1 MFGVGCF
8 DTHNNPIDHY
18 TQWDVDQKLKI
29 VVYDAD
35 DNLLKNA
42 PYVHFANVK
51 STEALVVRSTVEG
64 TDTIIVEIPN
74 SLLQE
79 PWPLLVY
86 VYLNDNL
93 DAHSQKTIIKIE
105 IPVHKRVKPSDYEY
119 VENIERITAEV
130 IKQEVTEE
138 FVDDITSG
146 ELPLPYVYII
156 DATNGGKQRIGVSN
170 DKATLDV
177 NTSGSAQTYSILDTR
192 DKEEISHNIDTMSQE
207 LSQEITTTSQ
217 TLSQEI
223 DSDIFAHNSS
233 TSAHSDIRGLIS
245 AVDSRVDD
253 ANSDIDD
260 ANSRIDTLNATVSAL
275 DTNKVNKSDIVNN
288 LTTDDSTKPLSAAMG
303 MELKNSLDSGGSANE
318 LISAHNTNNEAHT
331 DIRDLVTAAHQ
342 RADDAYTAAM
352 AGGGSAAEGIEAHN
366 TSKTAHM
373 DIREMIES
381 ISATEYTAG
390 NGIEISSSDVIS
402 AKVDNN
408 SIVVD
413 GSGNIS
419 AKCNESKGLT
429 YGTSGIETRVDGTT
443 ISYDSSGNM
452 TVIGGGSGGSFAPL
466 TDEEI
471 EQIWNET

>member
-8 DTHNNPIDHY
+8 DTHDNPIDHY
-18 TQWDVDQKLKI
+18 TQWDINQKLKI
-29 VVYDAD
+29 VVYDTESG
-35 DNLLKNA
+35 LLKNA
-42 PYVHFANVK
+42 PYIHFANVK

-64 TDTIIVEIPN
+64 TDTIVVDVPN

-79 PWPLLVY
+79 SWPLLVY

-105 IPVHKRVKPSDYEY
+105 IPVHKRAKPSDYEY

-130 IKQEVTEE
+130 IKQEVAEE

-192 DKEEISHNIDTMSQE
+192 DKEE

-223 DSDIFAHNSS
+223 DSDISAHNSS
-233 TSAHSDIRGLIS
+233 ASAHSDIRGLIS

-253 ANSDIDD
+253 ANSDIDNAD
-260 ANSRIDTLNATVSAL
+260 SRIDTLNATVSAL

-303 MELKNSLDSGGSANE
+303 MELKNSIDSGGSANE
-318 LISAHNTNNEAHT
+318 LISAHNTDNEAHA

-373 DIREMIES
+373 DIREMIEN

-419 AKCNESKGLT
+419 AKCNESKGMT
-429 YGTSGIETRVDGTT
+429 CDANGIEARVDGTT
-443 ISYDSSGNM
+443 ISYDTYGNL
-452 TVIGGGSGGSFAPL
+452 TVIGGSGGSFTPL

-471 EQIWNET
+471 EQIWNEA

>member
-8 DTHNNPIDHY
+8 DTHDNPIDHY

-35 DNLLKNA
+35 SGLLKNA

-192 DKEEISHNIDTMSQE
+192 DKEE

-223 DSDIFAHNSS
+223 DSDISAHNSS

-245 AVDSRVDD
+245 AVDSKVDD
-253 ANSDIDD
+253 AD
-260 ANSRIDTLNATVSAL
+260 SRIDTLDSTVSAL

-303 MELKNSLDSGGSANE
+303 MELKSSIDSGGSANE
-318 LISAHNTNNEAHT
+318 LIAAHNTNDEAHE
-331 DIRDLVTAAHQ
+331 DIRDLVTAAHA

-366 TSKTAHM
+366 TSQTAHM

-381 ISATEYTAG
+381 ISGGETYTAG
-390 NGIEISSSDVIS
+390 NGIDISSSGSIS
-402 AKVDNN
+402 V
-408 SIVVD
+408 
-413 GSGNIS
+413 
-419 AKCNESKGLT
+419 KCNESKGVT
-429 YGTSGIETRVDGTT
+429 CGTSGIETRVDGTT
-443 ISYDSSGNM
+443 ISYDTYGNL
-452 TVIGGGSGGSFAPL
+452 TVIGGSGGSFTPL

-471 EQIWNET
+471 EQIWNEA

>member
-8 DTHNNPIDHY
+8 DTHDNPIDHY
-18 TQWDVDQKLKI
+18 TQWDINQKLKI
-29 VVYDAD
+29 VVYDVD
-35 DNLLKNA
+35 SSLLKNA

-105 IPVHKRVKPSDYEY
+105 IPVHKRAKPSDYEY

-192 DKEEISHNIDTMSQE
+192 DKEE

-223 DSDIFAHNSS
+223 DSDISAHNSS
-233 TSAHSDIRGLIS
+233 SSAHSDIRGLIS

-253 ANSDIDD
+253 ANSDIDNAD
-260 ANSRIDTLNATVSAL
+260 SRIDTLNATVSAL

-303 MELKNSLDSGGSANE
+303 MELKNSIDSGGSANE
-318 LISAHNTNNEAHT
+318 LISEHNTNNEAHA

-373 DIREMIES
+373 DIREMIEN

-390 NGIEISSSDVIS
+390 NGVEISSSDVIS
-402 AKVDNN
+402 ARVDNN

-429 YGTSGIETRVDGTT
+429 YGTSGIETRIDGTT
-443 ISYDSSGNM
+443 ISYDTYGNL
-452 TVIGGGSGGSFAPL
+452 TVIGGSGGSFTPL

-471 EQIWNET
+471 EQIWNEA

>member
-8 DTHNNPIDHY
+8 DTHDNPIDHY

-64 TDTIIVEIPN
+64 TDTIVVDVPN

-79 PWPLLVY
+79 SWPLLVY

-192 DKEEISHNIDTMSQE
+192 DKEE

-223 DSDIFAHNSS
+223 DSDISAHNSS

-245 AVDSRVDD
+245 AVDSKVDD
-253 ANSDIDD
+253 AD
-260 ANSRIDTLNATVSAL
+260 SRIDTLNATVSAL

-288 LTTDDSTKPLSAAMG
+288 LTTNDATRPLSAAMG
-303 MELKNSLDSGGSANE
+303 MELKSSIDSGGSANE
-318 LISAHNTNNEAHT
+318 LIAAHNTNDEAHE
-331 DIRDLVTAAHQ
+331 DIRDLVTAAHA

-366 TSKTAHM
+366 TSQTAHM

-381 ISATEYTAG
+381 ISGGETYTAG
-390 NGIEISSSDVIS
+390 NGIDISSSGSIS
-402 AKVDNN
+402 V
-408 SIVVD
+408 
-413 GSGNIS
+413 
-419 AKCNESKGLT
+419 KCNESKGVT
-429 YGTSGIETRVDGTT
+429 CGTNGIETRVDGTT
-443 ISYDSSGNM
+443 ISYDAYGNL
-452 TVIGGGSGGSFAPL
+452 TVIGGGSGGSFTPL

-471 EQIWNET
+471 EQIWDEAQGGV

>member
-8 DTHNNPIDHY
+8 DTHDNPIDHY
-18 TQWDVDQKLKI
+18 TQWDINQKLKI
-29 VVYDAD
+29 VVYDVD
-35 DNLLKNA
+35 SSLLKNA
-42 PYVHFANVK
+42 PYIHFANVK

-64 TDTIIVEIPN
+64 TDTIVVDVPN

-79 PWPLLVY
+79 SWPLLVY

-105 IPVHKRVKPSDYEY
+105 IPVHKRAKPSDYEY

-192 DKEEISHNIDTMSQE
+192 DKEE

-223 DSDIFAHNSS
+223 DSDISAHNSS
-233 TSAHSDIRGLIS
+233 ASAHSDIRGLIS

-253 ANSDIDD
+253 AD
-260 ANSRIDTLNATVSAL
+260 SRIDTLNETVSAL

-303 MELKNSLDSGGSANE
+303 MELKNSIDSGGSANE
-318 LISAHNTNNEAHT
+318 LISEHNTNNEAHA

-390 NGIEISSSDVIS
+390 NGIEISPSDVIS
-402 AKVDNN
+402 ARVD
-408 SIVVD
+408 
-413 GSGNIS
+413 
-419 AKCNESKGLT
+419 ESKGLT
-429 YGTSGIETRVDGTT
+429 CGTSGIETRVDGTT
-443 ISYDSSGNM
+443 ISYDAYGNLA
-452 TVIGGGSGGSFAPL
+452 VIGGSGGSFTPL

-471 EQIWNET
+471 EQIWNEAQGGV

>member
-1 MFGVGCF
+1 MFGLGCF
-8 DTHNNPIDHY
+8 DTHDNPIDHY

-79 PWPLLVY
+79 SWPLLVY

-130 IKQEVTEE
+130 IKQEVTDE
-138 FVDDITSG
+138 FVDNITSG
-146 ELPLPYVYII
+146 ELSLPYVYII

-192 DKEEISHNIDTMSQE
+192 DKEEIS
-207 LSQEITTTSQ
+207 QEITTTSQ

-223 DSDIFAHNSS
+223 DSDISAHNSS
-233 TSAHSDIRGLIS
+233 TSAHSDIRSLIS

-253 ANSDIDD
+253 ANSNIDD
-260 ANSRIDTLNATVSAL
+260 ADSRIDTLNATVSAL

-303 MELKNSLDSGGSANE
+303 MELKNSIDSGGSANE
-318 LISAHNTNNEAHT
+318 LISAHNTDNEAHA
-331 DIRDLVTAAHQ
+331 DIRDLVTAAHA
-342 RADDAYTAAM
+342 RADEAYTAAM

-373 DIREMIES
+373 DIREMIEN
-381 ISATEYTAG
+381 ISAAEYTAG

-402 AKVDNN
+402 ARVDNN

-413 GSGNIS
+413 GTGNIG

-429 YGTSGIETRVDGTT
+429 CGTSGIETRVDGTT
-443 ISYDSSGNM
+443 ISYDASGNLTVISSG
-452 TVIGGGSGGSFAPL
+452 SSGSFTPL

-471 EQIWNET
+471 EQIWNEI

>member
-8 DTHNNPIDHY
+8 DTHDNPIDHY

-64 TDTIIVEIPN
+64 TDTIVVDVPN

-79 PWPLLVY
+79 SWPLLVY

-93 DAHSQKTIIKIE
+93 DAHSQKTIINIE
-105 IPVHKRVKPSDYEY
+105 IPVHKRAKPSDYEY

-192 DKEEISHNIDTMSQE
+192 DKEE

-223 DSDIFAHNSS
+223 DSDISAHNSS
-233 TSAHSDIRGLIS
+233 ASAHSDIRSLID
-245 AVDSRVDD
+245 AIDSRVDD
-253 ANSDIDD
+253 VNSDIDNAD
-260 ANSRIDTLNATVSAL
+260 SRIDTLNATVSAL

-303 MELKNSLDSGGSANE
+303 MELKNSIDSGGSANE
-318 LISAHNTNNEAHT
+318 LISEHNTNNEAHA

-373 DIREMIES
+373 DIREMIEN

-413 GSGNIS
+413 ESGNIS
-419 AKCNESKGLT
+419 AKCSESKGLT

-443 ISYDSSGNM
+443 ISYDASGNL
-452 TVIGGGSGGSFAPL
+452 TVIGGGSGGSFTPL

-471 EQIWNET
+471 EQIWNEV

>member
-1 MFGVGCF
+1 MFGVECF
-8 DTHNNPIDHY
+8 DTHDSPIDHY
-18 TQWDVDQKLKI
+18 TQWDIDQKLKI

-79 PWPLLVY
+79 SWPLLVY

-192 DKEEISHNIDTMSQE
+192 DKEE

-223 DSDIFAHNSS
+223 DSDISAHNSS
-233 TSAHSDIRGLIS
+233 ASAHSDIRGLIS
-245 AVDSRVDD
+245 AVDSKVDD
-253 ANSDIDD
+253 AD
-260 ANSRIDTLNATVSAL
+260 SRIDTLNATVSAL

-303 MELKNSLDSGGSANE
+303 MELKSSIDSGGSANE
-318 LISAHNTNNEAHT
+318 LISAHNTDNEAHA

-381 ISATEYTAG
+381 ISGGETYTAG
-390 NGIEISSSDVIS
+390 NGIDISSSGSIS
-402 AKVDNN
+402 V
-408 SIVVD
+408 
-413 GSGNIS
+413 
-419 AKCNESKGLT
+419 KCNESKGVT
-429 YGTSGIETRVDGTT
+429 CGTSGIETRVDGTT
-443 ISYDSSGNM
+443 ISYDTYGNL
-452 TVIGGGSGGSFAPL
+452 TVIGGSGGSFTPL
-466 TDEEI
+466 TDKEI
-471 EQIWNET
+471 EQIWNEAQGGV

>member
-8 DTHNNPIDHY
+8 DTHDNPIDHY

-86 VYLNDNL
+86 VYLNDSL

-105 IPVHKRVKPSDYEY
+105 IPVHKRAKPSDYEY

-192 DKEEISHNIDTMSQE
+192 DKEEIS
-207 LSQEITTTSQ
+207 QEITTISQ

-223 DSDIFAHNSS
+223 DSDISAHNSS
-233 TSAHSDIRGLIS
+233 ASAHSDIRSLIS

-253 ANSDIDD
+253 AD
-260 ANSRIDTLNATVSAL
+260 SRIDTLNETVSAL

-303 MELKNSLDSGGSANE
+303 MELKNSIDSGGSANE
-318 LISAHNTNNEAHT
+318 LISEHNTNNEAHA

-373 DIREMIES
+373 DIREMIEN

-443 ISYDSSGNM
+443 ISYDSSGNL
-452 TVIGGGSGGSFAPL
+452 TVIGGGGGSFTPL

>member
-8 DTHNNPIDHY
+8 DTHDNPIDHY

-79 PWPLLVY
+79 SWPLLVY
-86 VYLNDNL
+86 VYLNDSL

-130 IKQEVTEE
+130 IKQEVTDE
-138 FVDDITSG
+138 FVDNITSG
-146 ELPLPYVYII
+146 ELSLPYVYII

-170 DKATLDV
+170 DKATLNV

-192 DKEEISHNIDTMSQE
+192 DKEEIS
-207 LSQEITTTSQ
+207 QEITTTSQ

-223 DSDIFAHNSS
+223 DSDISAHNSS
-233 TSAHSDIRGLIS
+233 TSAHSDIRSLIS

-253 ANSDIDD
+253 ANSNIDD
-260 ANSRIDTLNATVSAL
+260 ADSRIDTLNATVSAL
-275 DTNKVNKSDIVNN
+275 NTNKVNKSDIVNN

-303 MELKNSLDSGGSANE
+303 MELKNSIDSGGSANE
-318 LISAHNTNNEAHT
+318 LISAHNTDNEAHA
-331 DIRDLVTAAHQ
+331 DIRDLVTAAHA
-342 RADDAYTAAM
+342 RADEAYTAAM

-373 DIREMIES
+373 DIREMIEN

-402 AKVDNN
+402 ARVDNN

-413 GSGNIS
+413 GTGNIG

-429 YGTSGIETRVDGTT
+429 CGTSGIETRVDGIT
-443 ISYDSSGNM
+443 ISYDASGNL
-452 TVIGGGSGGSFAPL
+452 TVISGGSGGSFTPL

-471 EQIWNET
+471 EQIWNEI

>member
-8 DTHNNPIDHY
+8 DTHDNPIDHY

-64 TDTIIVEIPN
+64 TDTIVVEIPN

-79 PWPLLVY
+79 SWPLLVY

-130 IKQEVTEE
+130 IKQEVTDE
-138 FVDDITSG
+138 FVDNITSG
-146 ELPLPYVYII
+146 ELSLPYVYII

-192 DKEEISHNIDTMSQE
+192 DKEEIS
-207 LSQEITTTSQ
+207 QEITTTSQ

-223 DSDIFAHNSS
+223 DSDISAHNLS
-233 TSAHSDIRGLIS
+233 TSAHSDIRSLIS

-253 ANSDIDD
+253 ANSNIDD
-260 ANSRIDTLNATVSAL
+260 ADSRIDTLNATVSAL

-303 MELKNSLDSGGSANE
+303 MELKNLIDSGGSANE
-318 LISAHNTNNEAHT
+318 LISAHNTDNEAHA
-331 DIRDLVTAAHQ
+331 DIRDLVTAAHA
-342 RADDAYTAAM
+342 RADEAYTAAM

-373 DIREMIES
+373 DIREMIEN

-402 AKVDNN
+402 ARVDNN

-413 GSGNIS
+413 GTGNIG

-429 YGTSGIETRVDGTT
+429 CGTSGIETRVDGTT
-443 ISYDSSGNM
+443 ISYDASGNL
-452 TVIGGGSGGSFAPL
+452 TVISGSSGGSFTPL
-466 TDEEI
+466 TDKEI
-471 EQIWNET
+471 EQIWNEI

>member
-8 DTHNNPIDHY
+8 DTHDNPIDHY

-64 TDTIIVEIPN
+64 TDTIVVEIPN

-79 PWPLLVY
+79 SWPLLVY
-86 VYLNDNL
+86 VYLNDSL

-130 IKQEVTEE
+130 IKQEVTDE
-138 FVDDITSG
+138 FVGDITSG
-146 ELPLPYVYII
+146 EVSLPYVYII

-192 DKEEISHNIDTMSQE
+192 DKEE

-223 DSDIFAHNSS
+223 DSDVSDHNSS
-233 TSAHSDIRGLIS
+233 TSAHSDIRELIS
-245 AVDSRVDD
+245 NVNSRVDTVD
-253 ANSDIDD
+253 STV
-260 ANSRIDTLNATVSAL
+260 STLNTS
-275 DTNKVNKSDIVNN
+275 KINKSDIVNN
-288 LTTDDSTKPLSAAMG
+288 LTTNDATRPLSAAMG
-303 MELKNSLDSGGSANE
+303 MELKSSIDSGGSANE
-318 LISAHNTNNEAHT
+318 LISAHNTDNEAHE
-331 DIRDLVTAAHQ
+331 DIRDLVTAAHA

-366 TSKTAHM
+366 TSQTAHM

-381 ISATEYTAG
+381 ISGGETYTAG
-390 NGIEISSSDVIS
+390 NGIDISSSGSIS
-402 AKVDNN
+402 V
-408 SIVVD
+408 
-413 GSGNIS
+413 
-419 AKCNESKGLT
+419 KCNESKGVT
-429 YGTSGIETRVDGTT
+429 CGTSGIETRVDGTT
-443 ISYDSSGNM
+443 ISYDASGNL
-452 TVIGGGSGGSFAPL
+452 TVISGGSGGSFTPL

-471 EQIWNET
+471 EQIWNEI

>member
-8 DTHNNPIDHY
+8 DTHDNPIDHY
-18 TQWDVDQKLKI
+18 TQWDIDQKLKI
-29 VVYDAD
+29 VVYDVD
-35 DNLLKNA
+35 SSLLKNA
-42 PYVHFANVK
+42 PYIHFANVK

-64 TDTIIVEIPN
+64 TDTIVVDVPN

-79 PWPLLVY
+79 SWPLLVY

-130 IKQEVTEE
+130 IKQEVTDTVYDE
-138 FVDDITSG
+138 FVGNITSG
-146 ELPLPYVYII
+146 TLSLPYMYIT
-156 DATNGGKQRIGVSN
+156 DATNGHRQRIGANN
-170 DKATLDV
+170 DKASLDV
-177 NTSGSAQTYSILDTR
+177 NTSGNMQSYSILDTR
-192 DKEEISHNIDTMSQE
+192 DKES
-207 LSQEITTTSQ
+207 
-217 TLSQEI
+217 LSQEI
-223 DSDIFAHNSS
+223 DSDVSTHNSS
-233 TSAHSDIRGLIS
+233 TSAHSDIRELIS
-245 AVDSRVDD
+245 DVDSRVD
-253 ANSDIDD
+253 
-260 ANSRIDTLNATVSAL
+260 TLDSTVSTL
-275 DTNKVNKSDIVNN
+275 DTSKVNKSDIVNN

-303 MELKNSLDSGGSANE
+303 MELKNSIDSGGSANE
-318 LISAHNTNNEAHT
+318 LISEHNTNNEAHA

-373 DIREMIES
+373 DIREMIEN

-443 ISYDSSGNM
+443 ISYDTYGNL
-452 TVIGGGSGGSFAPL
+452 TVIGGSGGSFTPL
-466 TDEEI
+466 TDDEI
-471 EQIWNET
+471 EQIWNEA